1 MKKIYGYLFLILTF
15 LLFTIL
21 IFRYRTPDV
30 TVELKMRGGE
40 LASTAEWANTKAA
53 INKLIEN
60 VRLNPNDEKSKTEL
74 AFAYIQEGRVSG
86 NHAYYDKAALFLFD
100 EILSKN
106 EGDYQ
111 ALIGK
116 ATVLLSQHHF
126 SDALPLAMKAK
137 SINPYSS
144 AVYGIITDGYVET
157 GEYEK
162 AIQMADSMVALRPDL
177 RSYSRISYLREILG
191 DYNGAIEAMKMA
203 VEAGYPGSEQAEWT
217 RVQLGKL
224 YENTG
229 DLLHAELCYN
239 QSIYFRPSFAWG
251 YEGKARIEKIKR
263 NYPEAISY
271 CKQAQALLNDFSFQ
285 QELTEIYRI
294 TNQQELAAASAR
306 KTIELLGGSKGD
318 ESEVNHGHYADK
330 ELAYAYLD
338 AYDYTTAFKHAIT
351 EYNRRP
357 ENIEVN
363 EALAWVCYKLGN
375 YEKANEHIDKAM
387 RTHSKNPVLSYRAG
401 MIKKKAGYF
410 AESKKLIELAY
421 KVNPFVSPLITL
433 EAEQVLVMN

>member
-1 MKKIYGYLFLILTF
+1 MKKTYGYIFLIATILIFTF
-15 LLFTIL
+15 L
-21 IFRYRTPDV
+21 IFRYRTPDM

-40 LASTAEWANTKAA
+40 MASTAEWANTKAA
-53 INKLIEN
+53 ITNLIEK

-74 AFAYIQEGRVSG
+74 AFAYIQEGRISG

-100 EILSKN
+100 EILSKTEEN
-106 EGDYQ
+106 YQ

-137 SINPYSS
+137 AINPYSS
-144 AVYGIITDGYVET
+144 AVYGIITDAYVET

-162 AIQMADSMVALRPDL
+162 AILMADSMVALRPDL

-191 DYNGAIEAMKMA
+191 DYKGAIEAMKMA

-229 DLLHAELCYN
+229 DLLQAELCYN
-239 QSIYFRPSFAWG
+239 QSVYFRPSFAWG
-251 YEGKARIEKIKR
+251 YEGKARIEKLKG
-263 NYPEAISY
+263 NYDKAIAY

-294 TNQQELAAASAR
+294 TNQQELAAVSAR
-306 KTIELLGGSKGD
+306 KTIELLGGAKD
-318 ESEVNHGHYADK
+318 NESDVNHGHYADK

-338 AYDYTTAFKHAIT
+338 AYDYTSAYKHAIT

-363 EALAWVCYKLGN
+363 ETLAWACYKLGR
-375 YEKANEHIDKAM
+375 YEKANQYIDKAL
-387 RTHSKNPVLSYRAG
+387 RTHSNNPVLNYRAG
-401 MIKKKAGYF
+401 IIKKKAGFY
-410 AESKKLIELAY
+410 AESKKLIEHAY
-421 KVNPFVSPLITL
+421 IVNPFVSPLITQ
-433 EAEQVLVMN
+433 EAKQILVMN